1 MHTEKV
7 DAQDSASATLIRGGD
22 TQETMNITGY
32 YTIECIGSDGEVKWA
47 DGIENLVVTEGK
59 AKLFNVNFA
68 SGTPTTAWYLGLV
81 EQIGAWAP
89 AFAVTD
95 TLASHGNGTSSGW
108 AETTSYAGTRKT
120 ATFTAT
126 ATNSI
131 SASAAS
137 FVMNASVTAAGAF
150 LATVSSG
157 TSGTLYSAGAFIG
170 GNRTVVSGDTIV
182 VTYTT
187 SA

>member
-1 MHTEKV
+1 MHSEKI
-7 DAQDSASATLIRGGD
+7 DTQDSLGATLIRGGD
-22 TQETMNITGY
+22 TQEAMNITGY
-32 YTIECIGSDGEVKWA
+32 YTVECIGSDGEVKWV

-68 SGTPTTAWYLGLV
+68 SGTPTTTWYLGLV
-81 EQIGAWAP
+81 EQIGAWVP
-89 AFAVTD
+89 DFAVGD

-108 AETTSYAGTRKT
+108 AETTAYAGSRKT
-120 ATFTAT
+120 TTFTAT
-126 ATNSI
+126 STNSI

-157 TSGTLYSAGAFIG
+157 TSGTLYSAGAFTG
-170 GNRTVVSGDTIV
+170 GNRTVLSGDTIV

>member
-7 DAQDSASATLIRGGD
+7 DAQDMIGATLIRSGD
-22 TQETMNITGY
+22 TQENISVTGY
-32 YTIECIGSDGEVKWA
+32 YTVECIGSDGEVKWT

-68 SGTPTTAWYLGLV
+68 SGTPTTTWYLGLV
-81 EQIGAWAP
+81 EQIGAWVP
-89 AFAVTD
+89 DFAVTD

-108 AETTSYAGTRKT
+108 AETTAYTGSRKT
-120 ATFTAT
+120 ASFTAT

-137 FVMNASVTAAGAF
+137 FIINASITVAGAF
-150 LATVSSG
+150 LSTVSSG
-157 TSGTLYSAGAFIG
+157 TSGTLYSAGAFTG
-170 GNRTVVSGDTIV
+170 GNRTVVSGDTIN

>member
-1 MHTEKV
+1 MYSETIKV
-7 DAQDSASATLIRGGD
+7 GDALSASLLRKGD
-22 TQETMNITGY
+22 MDESINVTGQ
-32 YTIECIGSDGEVKWA
+32 YTVECVGSDGTVKWTDA
-47 DGIENLVVTEGK
+47 IENLVVTEGK

-68 SGTPTTAWYLGLV
+68 SGTPTTTWYLGLV
-81 EQIGAWAP
+81 EQIGAWVP

-108 AETTSYAGTRKT
+108 AETTAYAGTRKT
-120 ATFTAT
+120 ATFTTT

-131 SASAAS
+131 STSATS
-137 FVMNASVTAAGAF
+137 FVINASITAAGAF
-150 LATVSSG
+150 LCTATSG
-157 TSGTLYSAGAFIG
+157 TSGTLYSAGAFTG
-170 GNRTVVSGDTIV
+170 GNRTVVSGDTIN